1 VSVWNVAWRPPA
13 PLASSLSGRMHISAY
28 VPDGLWSA
36 ACAAFPAER
45 PSTIARQAVEAVIE
59 AHADGPIRLTADQLR
74 LTRAAID
81 RLSTDAARW
90 AELGY
95 QTGLRLAQSLEWW
108 ALDQIANV
116 GWTLAEMP
124 SLSSWSMIRDDLAA
138 SLRYTSGF
146 ASCLLAELDRP
157 SPNLR
162 GFSVFSTGLRS
173 ALAAVSATAG
183 DVVAQS

>member
-1 VSVWNVAWRPPA
+1 
-13 PLASSLSGRMHISAY
+13 MHISAY

-36 ACAAFPAER
+36 ACDAYPAER
-45 PSTIARQAVEAVIE
+45 PSSIARQAVEAVIE
-59 AHADGPIRLTADQLR
+59 AHADGPIRLSADQIR
-74 LTRAAID
+74 LTRAAVE
-81 RLSTDAARW
+81 RLSVDAERW

-124 SLSSWSMIRDDLAA
+124 SLSSWSMIRDDLTA
-138 SLRYTSGF
+138 SLRFGGGF
-146 ASCLLAELDRP
+146 AGCLLAELDRP

-162 GFSVFSTGLRS
+162 GFSVFSAGLRS
-173 ALAAVSATAG
+173 ALATVSATAG
-183 DVVAQS
+183 DPVAQS